1 MQTTFFQ
8 NIQALN
14 IKGDLNLHIKQ
25 QKDGQLLVSILLAND
40 KVEDEARK
48 IIPPMNF
55 QGTAKELDEG
65 FFAALEKP
73 IQKASALFTNMK
85 DFEEALEKTKKQSK
99 LAQEKEDGEKK
110 EKEERKKKYEAQMK
124 KVAELEEKK
133 KYGEA
138 IGAMPKPSDFP
149 EQAEEIK
156 KKTDELKQKHGQLEL
171 L

>member
-1 MQTTFFQ
+1 
-8 NIQALN
+8 
-14 IKGDLNLHIKQ
+14 
-25 QKDGQLLVSILLAND
+25 
-40 KVEDEARK
+40 
-48 IIPPMNF
+48 
-55 QGTAKELDEG
+55 
-65 FFAALEKP
+65 
-73 IQKASALFTNMK
+73 
-85 DFEEALEKTKKQSK
+85 LEKTKKQSK

>member
-1 MQTTFFQ
+1 METTFFQ
-8 NIQALN
+8 NVQALN
-14 IKGDLNLHIKQ
+14 IKGNLSLHIKQ
-25 QKDGQLLVSILLAND
+25 QSDGQLLVSILLVND
-40 KVEDEARK
+40 KVDDDARK

-65 FFAALEKP
+65 FFVALEKP
-73 IQKASALFTNMK
+73 MQKASALFSNMK
-85 DFEEALEKTKKQSK
+85 DFEEALEKTKQQSK
-99 LAQEKEDGEKK
+99 MAQEKEDGEKK
-110 EKEERKKKYEAQMK
+110 EKEERRKKYEAQMK

-138 IGAMPKPSDFP
+138 IGAIPKSADFP
-149 EQAEEIK
+149 EQVEEIK

>member
-1 MQTTFFQ
+1 METTFFQ

-14 IKGDLNLHIKQ
+14 VKGDLNLHIKQ
-25 QKDGQLLVSILLAND
+25 QKDGQLLVSILLVND
-40 KVEDEARK
+40 KVDDEARK

-65 FFAALEKP
+65 FFVALENP
-73 IQKASALFTNMK
+73 IQKASALFSNMK
-85 DFEEALEKTKKQSK
+85 DFEKALEKTMQESK
-99 LAQEKEDGEKK
+99 MSKEKEDGEKK
-110 EKEERKKKYEAQMK
+110 EKGERKKKYEAQMT

-138 IGAMPKPSDFP
+138 IGAMPKPADFP
-149 EQAEEIK
+149 EQVEEIK